1 MKEGYAKEFFYKV
14 NLMRKNI
21 WIEGFDIK
29 NEINTGYSLTIEL
42 EPGSYIDIHQ
52 RKIVKSLSVEMPLSP
67 GSVYVYIVRDV
78 LIVVPKSTPINKK
91 YALLLYEVC
100 MTNNDDDF
108 DYEIIDRR
116 GQINLNSGE
125 SIGNELHSPRQI
137 EGSDL
142 NNKSKFPVY
151 KFLNPWTIETPPGY
165 SCLLVS
171 PLNNSDKRFS
181 IISGIVD
188 TDTYNSPIN
197 FPFIINK
204 KIIEDNEILI
214 KQGTPYVQVIP
225 FKRKNWKMKIE
236 EISKEKLFS
245 FNLNFKSIIYQNYKN
260 KIWKKK
266 NYK

>member
-1 MKEGYAKEFFYKV
+1 MFEEIIKFKAPKEYIDSLDKNLYPKPIKLNIPDWYKHLKHTGKDQTIKGCMPFLDTLTTGYILSIPQEAHFHWEYNKQDNRESEGYRFSFKDTFVGDV
-14 NLMRKNI
+14 NL
-21 WIEGFDIK
+21 
-29 NEINTGYSLTIEL
+29 
-42 EPGSYIDIHQ
+42 
-52 RKIVKSLSVEMPLSP
+52 
-67 GSVYVYIVRDV
+67 
-78 LIVVPKSTPINKK
+78 
-91 YALLLYEVC
+91 
-100 MTNNDDDF
+100 NN
-108 DYEIIDRR
+108 
-116 GQINLNSGE
+116 GE

-142 NNKSKFPVY
+142 NHKSKFPVY

-245 FNLNFKSIIYQNYKN
+245 FNLNFKSILYQNYKN
-260 KIWKKK
+260 KVWKKK